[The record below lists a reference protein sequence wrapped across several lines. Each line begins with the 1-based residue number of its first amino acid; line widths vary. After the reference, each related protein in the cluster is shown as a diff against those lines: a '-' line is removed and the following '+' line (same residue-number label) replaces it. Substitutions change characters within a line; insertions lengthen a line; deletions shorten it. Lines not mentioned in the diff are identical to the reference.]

1 VPPQYPGGGTGP
13 VAPSGGENSGWMA
26 QANNAAGVNVP
37 MTGAQQ
43 GPGASTDPPILWG
56 YENVRQQFAREPGEL
71 GGGRAPALG
80 PTVRKPK
87 WMTMDEAKLNIYTWS
102 EKQLDQLAQ
111 RLIDAGI
118 LSPDYTRAELISK
131 WLGDGGLVDQAGAF
145 TAAGKP
151 KTPWD
156 VISWMGGGGKP
167 GPPEDKVSKQVHIST
182 PEQARAILRDV
193 AAARLGH
200 SPTERQ
206 IDDFQAQLNQAQR
219 ANPFIETT
227 SYDDQGHPTTTQ
239 SGGIAPEQFGQDY
252 IEENFGAEADDYDT
266 VSRLIPAMYQ
276 AIFTPI

>member
-1 VPPQYPGGGTGP
+1 MPPQYPGGGTGP
-13 VAPSGGENSGWMA
+13 VGSENSGWMA
-26 QANNAAGVNVP
+26 QANSAAGVNVP
-37 MTGAQQ
+37 MTAGQGA
-43 GPGASTDPPILWG
+43 GVGTDPPILWG
-56 YENVRQQFAREPGEL
+56 YENVRQQVRIPRTEANAPGL
-71 GGGRAPALG
+71 GTA
-80 PTVRKPK
+80 TVRMPK

-145 TAAGKP
+145 AAAGKP

-200 SPTERQ
+200 SPTEKQ

-219 ANPFIETT
+219 ANPFIQTT
-227 SYDDQGHPTTTQ
+227 TYDNQGHPTTTQ